1 MTGADFEAKRIYYSE
16 TGGRIYYSETGGHV
30 LTPIFDAY
38 RKSTPK
44 VGRVADS
51 EGDADAGEDYMLMAL
66 RGKISA

>member
-1 MTGADFEAKRIYYSE
+1 MSLSLINFFHLHKANKFSQCDLE
-16 TGGRIYYSETGGHV
+16 V
-30 LTPIFDAY
+30 LTPIFDTN

-66 RGKISA
+66 RGEISA